1 MFGGFGL
8 YRNEIFFAI
17 VHRGQLYFKT
27 DDSTVR
33 SYRKYKMQ
41 PFRPNAKQTLKSYYR
56 VPVEVLEDAGDL
68 CEWAEAAIGCQTRGS
83 HRIKSGAGSNPLP
96 LRKRGEKRE

>member
-8 YRNEIFFAI
+8 YRDEIFFGI
-17 VHRGQLYFKT
+17 VHRGRLYFKT

-56 VPVEVLEDAGDL
+56 VPAEIIEDRDEL
-68 CEWAEAAIGCQTRGS
+68 CEWAMKAIVCQTR
-83 HRIKSGAGSNPLP
+83 RPLS
-96 LRKRGEKRE
+96 LRGEGS